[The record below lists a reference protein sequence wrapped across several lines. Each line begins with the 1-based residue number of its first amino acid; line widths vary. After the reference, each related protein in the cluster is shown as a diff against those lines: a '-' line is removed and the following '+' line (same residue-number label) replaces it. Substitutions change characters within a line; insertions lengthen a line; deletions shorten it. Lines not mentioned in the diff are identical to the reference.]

1 MVNFND
7 TEVAFKGK
15 NKDDLK
21 RSYWLFKIISWNWLI
36 KMGPSILNFLN
47 FIHFPVAPIIK
58 STIYKQ
64 FCGGESI
71 NECDATINQL
81 GENNVKTILDYSAE
95 GKESEAD
102 FDANVI
108 ETISTIKKAK
118 TTKLIPFSVF
128 KTTGFARFALL
139 EKINAKEQLTP
150 AEIEE
155 FERVKGRIDKMC
167 GNAFEAGIPIFIDA
181 EETWIQDPIDDLV
194 LDMMRKYNK
203 EKAVV
208 FNTIQLYRWDRLD
221 YFKNL
226 KAIADKEGFFI
237 GMKLVRGA
245 YIEKER
251 ERAIEKG
258 YKDPMQPDK
267 ASTDRDFNA
276 ALKYCVENIDK
287 ISFCCG
293 THNEESTQ
301 YLIDL
306 MKEHQ
311 IALDDQRVYFAQ
323 LLGMSDHISMNLA
336 KSGYN
341 VTKYVPYGPVKDV
354 IPYLI
359 RRAEENT
366 SIAGQTG
373 RELSLILKEKERR
386 EKSENGSPKTEV

>member
-1 MVNFND
+1 MVNFDN

-15 NKDDLK
+15 NQADLN

-36 KMGPSILNFLN
+36 KLGPAMLKFLN
-47 FIHFPVAPIIK
+47 FIHFPIAPIIK

-64 FCGGESI
+64 FCGGETI
-71 NECDATINQL
+71 GECDETINDL
-81 GENNVKTILDYSAE
+81 GRNNVKTILDYSAE
-95 GKESEAD
+95 GKESETD
-102 FDANVI
+102 FDANVL
-108 ETISTIKKAK
+108 ETIATINKAK

-128 KTTGFARFALL
+128 KVTGFARFALL
-139 EKINAKEQLTP
+139 EKINANQNLTP
-150 AEIEE
+150 TETAE
-155 FERVKGRIDKMC
+155 FERVKARIDKMC
-167 GNAFEAGIPIFIDA
+167 GAASTAGIPIFIDA
-181 EETWIQDPIDDLV
+181 EETWIQNTIDELV

-208 FNTIQLYRWDRLD
+208 FNTIQLYRWDRLA

-226 KAIADKEGFFI
+226 KDIADKENFFI

-251 ERAIEKG
+251 ERAVKMG

-276 ALKYCVENIDK
+276 AIKYCVENINK
-287 ISFCCG
+287 IAFCCG

-306 MKEHQ
+306 MEKHQ

-336 KSGYN
+336 QKGYN

-366 SIAGQTG
+366 SIAGHTG
-373 RELSLILKEKERR
+373 RELSLILKEKARR
-386 EKSENGSPKTEV
+386 EMFPAVIKK

>member
-1 MVNFND
+1 MDFNN
-7 TEVAFKGK
+7 TKVAFKGK
-15 NKDDLK
+15 TSKDLK
-21 RSYWLFKIISWNWLI
+21 RSYWLYKIISWNWLI
-36 KMGPSILNFLN
+36 KMGPAMLNFLN
-47 FIHFPVAPIIK
+47 ALHIPYTSIIK

-71 NECDATINQL
+71 DECDDTINQL
-81 GENNVKTILDYSAE
+81 GKNNVKTILDYSAE
-95 GKESEAD
+95 GKESETD

-139 EKINAKEQLTP
+139 EKINAKEKLTP
-150 AEIEE
+150 NEIEE
-155 FERVKGRIDKMC
+155 YDRVKGRLDKMC
-167 GNAFEAGIPIFIDA
+167 GAAKELGIPIFIDA
-181 EETWIQDPIDDLV
+181 EETWIQNPIDDIALE
-194 LDMMRKYNK
+194 MMRKYNK
-203 EKAVV
+203 EKVVV

-226 KAIADKEGFFI
+226 KTIADNEGFYI

-251 ERAIEKG
+251 ERAAKMG
-258 YKDPMQPDK
+258 YQDPMQKDK
-267 ASTDRDFNA
+267 ESTDRDFNA
-276 ALKYCVENIDK
+276 SLKFCVENIDK

-293 THNEESTQ
+293 SHNEESTQ

-306 MKEHQ
+306 MEEYQ
-311 IALDDQRVYFAQ
+311 IALDDQRVYFSQ

-336 KSGYN
+336 EKGYN

-366 SIAGQTG
+366 SIAGQSG
-373 RELSLILKEKERR
+373 RELTLILNEKKRR
-386 EKSENGSPKTEV
+386 DKSNS

>member
-1 MVNFND
+1 MDFNN
-7 TEVAFKGK
+7 TKVAFKGK
-15 NKDDLK
+15 SSKDLK
-21 RSYWLFKIISWNWLI
+21 RSYWLYKIIGWNWLI
-36 KMGPSILNFLN
+36 KMGPAMLNFFNALH
-47 FIHFPVAPIIK
+47 IPYTPIIK

-64 FCGGESI
+64 FCGGEDI
-71 NECDATINQL
+71 NECDETINQL
-81 GENNVKTILDYSAE
+81 GKNNVKTILDYSAE
-95 GKESEAD
+95 GKESEED

-139 EKINAKEQLTP
+139 EKINSKEKLTSE
-150 AEIEE
+150 EIEE
-155 FERVKGRIDKMC
+155 YERVKGRLDKMC
-167 GNAFEAGIPIFIDA
+167 GAANELGIPIFIDA
-181 EETWIQDPIDDLV
+181 EETWIQNPIDDIA

-208 FNTIQLYRWDRLD
+208 FNTIQLYRWDRLA

-226 KAIADKEGFFI
+226 KTIADEEGFYI

-251 ERAIEKG
+251 ERAEKMG
-258 YKDPMQPDK
+258 YQDPMQKDK
-267 ASTDRDFNA
+267 ASTDRDFNDS
-276 ALKYCVENIDK
+276 LKFCVENIDK

-293 THNEESTQ
+293 SHNEESTQ

-306 MKEHQ
+306 MEEHQ
-311 IALDDQRVYFAQ
+311 IALDDQRVYFSQ

-336 KSGYN
+336 EKGYN

-366 SIAGQTG
+366 SIAGQSG
-373 RELSLILKEKERR
+373 RELSLILNEKKRR
-386 EKSENGSPKTEV
+386 EDSNS

>member
-1 MVNFND
+1 M
-7 TEVAFKGK
+7 
-15 NKDDLK
+15 LK
-21 RSYWLFKIISWNWLI
+21 
-36 KMGPSILNFLN
+36 FLN

-71 NECDATINQL
+71 DECDATIKQL

-95 GKESEAD
+95 GKESEVD

-139 EKINAKEQLTP
+139 EKINAKEKLNQ

-155 FERVKGRIDKMC
+155 FDRVKGRIDKMC
-167 GNAFEAGIPIFIDA
+167 GNAYEAGIPIFIDA
-181 EETWIQDPIDDLV
+181 EETWIQNPIDDLV

-245 YIEKER
+245 YI
-251 ERAIEKG
+251 
-258 YKDPMQPDK
+258 
-267 ASTDRDFNA
+267 
-276 ALKYCVENIDK
+276 
-287 ISFCCG
+287 
-293 THNEESTQ
+293 
-301 YLIDL
+301 
-306 MKEHQ
+306 
-311 IALDDQRVYFAQ
+311 
-323 LLGMSDHISMNLA
+323 
-336 KSGYN
+336 
-341 VTKYVPYGPVKDV
+341 
-354 IPYLI
+354 
-359 RRAEENT
+359 
-366 SIAGQTG
+366 
-373 RELSLILKEKERR
+373 
-386 EKSENGSPKTEV
+386 

>member
-1 MVNFND
+1 MDFNN
-7 TEVAFKGK
+7 TEVAFSGK
-15 NKDDLK
+15 SSNDLK
-21 RSYWLFKIISWNWLI
+21 KSYWLFKIIGWNWLI
-36 KMGPSILNFLN
+36 KISPALLKFFTAIR
-47 FIHFPVAPIIK
+47 FPVTSIIK

-64 FCGGESI
+64 FCGGETI
-71 NECDATINQL
+71 NECDKTINDL
-81 GENNVKTILDYSAE
+81 GKFNVKTILDYSAE
-95 GKESEAD
+95 GKESEID
-102 FDANVI
+102 FDANVT

-139 EKINAKEQLTP
+139 EKINAKEKLNQ

-155 FERVKGRIDKMC
+155 FDRVKGRIDKMC
-167 GNAFEAGIPIFIDA
+167 GNAYEAGIPIFIDA
-181 EETWIQDPIDDLV
+181 EETWIQNPIDDLV

-208 FNTIQLYRWDRLD
+208 FNTIQLYRWDRLA

-226 KAIADKEGFFI
+226 KAIADQENFFI

-251 ERAIEKG
+251 ERASSMG
-258 YKDPMQPDK
+258 YQDPMQPDK

-276 ALKYCVENIDK
+276 SLKYCVENINK

-293 THNEESTQ
+293 THNEASTQ
-301 YLIDL
+301 FLIDL
-306 MKEHQ
+306 MEEHQ

-366 SIAGQTG
+366 SLAGQTG
-373 RELSLILKEKERR
+373 RELALIVNEKERR
-386 EKSENGSPKTEV
+386 KKSEDGSRKTEA